1 MDDEGATTSAAPP
14 HSFSCLGC
22 VTAQVAVYAPAPMSR
37 LPGSVPG
44 TWFAGAYSPWPP
56 PFAPP
61 TPLRPPPQTPP
72 QWAFLALFA
81 GFIATMTRS
90 DFSCPCIIGFGSSP
104 SRCGPSLSRN
114 PDGQT
119 RDLPGSD
126 AIPLHVMWPLTPAG
140 RQHLASLDGR
150 CRTCCLRANEN
161 SRPLQRLTFRGS
173 IPHPMQLLCT
183 LRNHCRQWHRNT
195 RYQAGRYPLLGP
207 DFHRLDRTSLRLAHS
222 FDHLIG
228 GGGEVFPVQFQ
239 RFWGWFMKGGP

>member
-72 QWAFLALFA
+72 QWACLALFA

-104 SRCGPSLSRN
+104 SRRGPPYSRSMQG
-114 PDGQT
+114 DGQT

-126 AIPLHVMWPLTPAG
+126 AIVT
-140 RQHLASLDGR
+140 ASRGVR
-150 CRTCCLRANEN
+150 RGGAEFTC
-161 SRPLQRLTFRGS
+161 G
-173 IPHPMQLLCT
+173 
-183 LRNHCRQWHRNT
+183 
-195 RYQAGRYPLLGP
+195 
-207 DFHRLDRTSLRLAHS
+207 
-222 FDHLIG
+222 
-228 GGGEVFPVQFQ
+228 
-239 RFWGWFMKGGP
+239 